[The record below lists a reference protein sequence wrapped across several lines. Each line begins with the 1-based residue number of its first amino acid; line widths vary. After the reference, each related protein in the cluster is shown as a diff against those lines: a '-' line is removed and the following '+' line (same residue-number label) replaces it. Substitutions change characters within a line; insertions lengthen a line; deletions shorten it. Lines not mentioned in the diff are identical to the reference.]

1 MREGHLCHHGR
12 RSQLLFHLHRQ
23 AAPSRQRSSEVYSS
37 VSDEY
42 VPLWYFYRVGCFAHL
57 HDVSAQR
64 FRVSSPRRMV
74 MCDADLFSYIQ
85 FHPLVYL
92 LKLHIEMNMADLIGK
107 VVRAGNNDPRNGGH
121 DYSSRSRTTGASRAH
136 GTRFGN
142 TLASAHH
149 RTHIEL
155 GEDDEYELREREK
168 IDGIKKTVVTKIVH
182 SGEQK
187 QMDDSDSTV
196 EDHNN
201 DVAASEASSTK
212 HLHQRKYSVV

>member
-1 MREGHLCHHGR
+1 MLIR
-12 RSQLLFHLHRQ
+12 
-23 AAPSRQRSSEVYSS
+23 Y
-37 VSDEY
+37 
-42 VPLWYFYRVGCFAHL
+42 
-57 HDVSAQR
+57 
-64 FRVSSPRRMV
+64 
-74 MCDADLFSYIQ
+74 SYIQ

-107 VVRAGNNDPRNGGH
+107 VVRASNNDPRGGH
-121 DYSSRSRTTGASRAH
+121 DYSSRSRTNGASRAH

-155 GEDDEYELREREK
+155 GEEDEYELNQREK

-187 QMDDSDSTV
+187 QDDSDSTV
-196 EDHNN
+196 EDQHDNA
-201 DVAASEASSTK
+201 VSEASSTK
-212 HLHQRKYSVV
+212 QLHHQRNYSAV